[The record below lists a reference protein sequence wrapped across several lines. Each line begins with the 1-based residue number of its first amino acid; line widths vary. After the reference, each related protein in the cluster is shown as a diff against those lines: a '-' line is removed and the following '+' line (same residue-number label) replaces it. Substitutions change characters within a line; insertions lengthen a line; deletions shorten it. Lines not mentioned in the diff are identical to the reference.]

1 MALDDRQHAPDPN
14 VEAARKR
21 ARRMAWLLAL
31 VAVGLYALVFLRGA
45 PGQ

>member
-1 MALDDRQHAPDPN
+1 MDNRQAGQDPN